1 MWIWLS
7 LVSACLLG
15 LYDVCKKKALGS
27 NSVLWVLFAATG
39 LSTLFLAP
47 WLRAGTPAEHL
58 QLSFKA
64 VLVTTSWVSG
74 LLGMKFLPLTT
85 VSTIKGSRPVF
96 VVLFSIL
103 LFGQKLALLQWV
115 GVLLALS
122 ALGLLSVSSKKEV
135 GAEART
141 RGFVHMGIS
150 VLAGVASALYDK
162 YIMAQ
167 MEPVFVQSWS
177 NLYITVILA
186 LCLGVQAL
194 LQRDNFKKFEW
205 DWTLVIIA
213 VLITVS
219 DFIYFYSLKSP
230 GSMLSIISVMRRSSV
245 IFTFIF
251 GALIFKE
258 RNVKVK
264 AFALSVMAAGVLLLL
279 LCTR

>member
-103 LFGQKLALLQWV
+103 LFGEKLALLQWV

-230 GSMLSIISVMRRSSV
+230 GSMLSIISVVRRSSV

>member
-103 LFGQKLALLQWV
+103 LFGEKLALLQWV

-205 DWTLVIIA
+205 DWALVIIA

-230 GSMLSIISVMRRSSV
+230 GSMLSIISVVRRSSV